1 MDPNGDQCSIDCV
14 YNDNPLVGYDFVSLL
29 VDRARDSIL
38 DPFSLV
44 GVGGNSRTFIQSL
57 IRRNHTRILFVLILI
72 GESFSGF
79 FTTYLIWTES
89 KVPYS
94 VIRAHAAMSGRFAL
108 NSDYLKDFSSFCY
121 RRLNVFY
128 IGLGDEFSSH
138 YAKLK
143 LVFGKEKNKE
153 DRLC

>member
-1 MDPNGDQCSIDCV
+1 MTAKRESEAFFGALSSADQ
-14 YNDNPLVGYDFVSLL
+14 
-29 VDRARDSIL
+29 
-38 DPFSLV
+38 
-44 GVGGNSRTFIQSL
+44 
-57 IRRNHTRILFVLILI
+57 TRILFMLVLI
-72 GESFSGF
+72 GESFSVF
-79 FTTYLIWTES
+79 FTTHLIWTES

-94 VIRAHAAMSGRFAL
+94 VIRAQSPLRWNYAL
-108 NSDYLKDFSSFCY
+108 VSDYLKDFSSFCY

-128 IGLGDEFSSH
+128 IGLGDEFSSY